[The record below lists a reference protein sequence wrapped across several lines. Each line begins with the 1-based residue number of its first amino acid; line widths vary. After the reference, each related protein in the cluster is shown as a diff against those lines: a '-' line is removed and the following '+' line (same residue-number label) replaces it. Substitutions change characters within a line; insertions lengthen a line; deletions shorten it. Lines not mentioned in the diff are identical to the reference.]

1 MQLAEVESHS
11 YILEALE
18 LSARIFVPLLDGLWT
33 SGALGLAALGALG
46 IFGGCQ
52 SVHQLDE
59 QLPVLQILLQR
70 LQL

>member
-18 LSARIFVPLLDGLWT
+18 LSARIFDPFFNGLWT
-33 SGALGLAALGALG
+33 SGGLGLAALGALG
-46 IFGGCQ
+46 IFAGYQ
-52 SVHQLDE
+52 SVQQFDE